1 MFEETET
8 DASTGDLINVRAM
21 PLPKNFASSSATPKS
36 TLQTLAVKLD
46 RFSLVDYTPLSG
58 SFRAA
63 RVALKIRWGTGRQQ
77 EWRMDDIGCWTIAEA
92 ENYVAT
98 LALHELN
105 AVEGRGERG
114 MWRLLPPLFRDLW
127 DELEEKRKETVDK
140 ERRATWAMLRGIFE
154 ARLAASEDPDAKVCR
169 HPNIFRSLCRSLT
182 RCLSRMVFCSR
193 PSRPRS

>member
-8 DASTGDLINVRAM
+8 DDTTGDRITVRAM
-21 PLPKNFASSSATPKS
+21 PLPKSFASSSPTPKS
-36 TLQTLAVKLD
+36 SVQTLVVKLD
-46 RFSLVDYTPLSG
+46 RFSLVDYTSLSG

-63 RVALKIRWGTGRQQ
+63 RVALKIRWATGRLQ
-77 EWRMDDIGCWTIAEA
+77 EWRMEDVGCWTVAEA

-127 DELEEKRKETVDK
+127 DELEEKKKDNVDR
-140 ERRATWAMLRGIFE
+140 ERRGTWAMLRGILE
-154 ARLAASEDPDAKVCR
+154 ARLAKDEEAELKV
-169 HPNIFRSLCRSLT
+169 SLT
-182 RCLSRMVFCSR
+182 RRASLFLFLR
-193 PSRPRS
+193 

>member
-36 TLQTLAVKLD
+36 SLQTLAVKLD

-114 MWRLLPPLFRDLW
+114 MWRLLPPVFRDLW
-127 DELEEKRKETVDK
+127 DELDEKRKEAVDK
-140 ERRATWAMLRGIFE
+140 ERRATWAMLRVILE
-154 ARLAASEDPDAKVCR
+154 ARLAASDELAKVS
-169 HPNIFRSLCRSLT
+169 SLS
-182 RCLSRMVFCSR
+182 SDES
-193 PSRPRS
+193 